1 MDALKYTCIRLEVA
15 KVPQEVTHMK
25 MTLSRLRYKASLNK
39 ASYKELS
46 NGNVIDTNERL
57 FDFYFGYY
65 KQSLSQSVSSNAFDY
80 LKDKVTIIARHD
92 DRFVE
97 AMNDS
102 NYTITL
108 PSPNANTYHVASINP
123 DYEVNGGYDTIVLSL
138 VGGSSDTTSDSDTD
152 TNNNG

>member
-1 MDALKYTCIRLEVA
+1 
-15 KVPQEVTHMK
+15 MK

-39 ASYKELS
+39 LGYEELS
-46 NGNVIDTNERL
+46 NGNTIDVNTKL
-57 FDFYFGYY
+57 FDFYYGYY

-80 LKDKVTIIARHD
+80 LKDKVTIITRHD

-123 DYEVNGGYDTIVLSL
+123 DYEINGYDTIVLSAT
-138 VGGSSDTTSDSDTD
+138 GGTSDTTSTSD
-152 TNNNG
+152 